1 MKTLPKRKTAMRW
14 PAYFRLQA
22 KTCLHLAGK
31 ATEQWVIA
39 SLTERAAEFL
49 ELAERAELSPA
60 QAYRIGRR

>member
-1 MKTLPKRKTAMRW
+1 MAW

-31 ATEQWVIA
+31 ATEHWVVA

-49 ELAERAELSPA
+49 DRADHAELAMSPA
-60 QAYRIGRR
+60 RACRIRRR

>member
-1 MKTLPKRKTAMRW
+1 MRW

-31 ATEQWVIA
+31 ATEHWVVV

-49 ELAERAELSPA
+49 ELADRAELSMSPA